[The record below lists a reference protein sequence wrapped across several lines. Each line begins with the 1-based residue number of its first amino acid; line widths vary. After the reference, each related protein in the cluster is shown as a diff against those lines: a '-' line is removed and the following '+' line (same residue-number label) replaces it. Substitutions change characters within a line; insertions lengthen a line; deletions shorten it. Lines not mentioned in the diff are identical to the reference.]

1 VKRSPLAASRPGFTL
16 VELIVAMG
24 GAGML
29 ITGLFSAL
37 YIALKASDTSLT
49 PAAATIQGNAT
60 MTGLLSELQFA
71 RSFSELSTTA
81 ITFSVPG
88 RDGES
93 TSETIRYA
101 WSGTPGDPLTRQYN
115 GGTVAKLVDNVY
127 AFQHDIPSPFPNLLS
142 NADMEAGTN
151 HWEAIPGATMVD
163 ESTVVHTG
171 SKSLYCFRDSDNY
184 ESGVRQ
190 DVTEQIVNG
199 TRYEIGAWLRK
210 WASSQPFGAKVQ
222 LHIVSSGGGE
232 QLFSSDPF
240 TIDNIDFKWVYGTVT
255 PTWTGSLLSAYWEAS
270 GVSNIQNL
278 YVDDARMRV
287 KPLAG
292 QSVNISLQVGSDP
305 RSWIESGVLLRNS
318 PL

>member
-1 VKRSPLAASRPGFTL
+1 
-16 VELIVAMG
+16 MG
-24 GAGML
+24 GASVLM
-29 ITGLFSAL
+29 TSLFSAI

-49 PAAATIQGNAT
+49 PAAATIQGNAA
-60 MTGLLSELQFA
+60 MTGLLSDIQFA
-71 RSFSELSTTA
+71 RSFSELTTTA

-115 GGTVAKLVDNVY
+115 EGTVAIFVDNVY
-127 AFQHDIPSPFPNLLS
+127 AFQHDLASLFQNLLS
-142 NADMEAGTN
+142 NADMESGPA
-151 HWEAIPGATMVD
+151 HWEAIPGATMVS
-163 ESTVVHTG
+163 ESTVVHSDST
-171 SKSLYCFRDSDNY
+171 SSLYCFRDSDNY

-190 DVTEQIVNG
+190 NVTEQIING
-199 TRYEIGAWLRK
+199 TRYEIGAWLK
-210 WASSQPFGAKVQ
+210 NWSNSQPFGAKVQ

-232 QLFSSDPF
+232 QLFSSDQF
-240 TIDNIDFKWVYGTVT
+240 TIDNTDFKWVYGTVT
-255 PTWTGSLLSAYWEAS
+255 PIWTGSLLSAYWEAS

-278 YVDDARMRV
+278 YVDDARMIV
-287 KPLAG
+287 KPLVD
-292 QSVNISLQVGSDP
+292 QNVNIRLQVGSDP